1 LALIACHPATTES
14 LSNWRSVTEIPLAW
28 SSRAKTDIS
37 AMTFRWMAVWS
48 YVDVFQESRISI
60 SLSLVLSGTIS
71 RSARRPCL
79 TWSARSNRS
88 MTLLLFSRYK
98 FPLSTSVHPAAPHPC
113 AIAARRTPQLL
124 WSQRESAGC
133 SLLIHRLNF
142 TTCDHV
148 RNVDFLSNVTHDQPL
163 VPLANPGKTVSRG
176 MRPGALV
183 VHPAIENPPFEL
195 LTTI

>member
-14 LSNWRSVTEIPLAW
+14 LSNWRSVTEIPLAR
-28 SSRAKTDIS
+28 SSRAKADIS

-48 YVDVFQESRISI
+48 YVDVFQESRIST

-79 TWSARSNRS
+79 TWSTRSNRS
-88 MTLLLFSRYK
+88 MTLHLFSRYK
-98 FPLSTSVHPAAPHPC
+98 FPHSTSVHPAAPHPC

-133 SLLIHRLNF
+133 SLLIHGLSF
-142 TTCDHV
+142 TTYDHV
-148 RNVDFLSNVTHDQPL
+148 RNVDFLSNVAHDQPL
-163 VPLANPGKTVSRG
+163 VPLANPRKTVSRG

-183 VHPAIENPPFEL
+183 VHPASENPSFEL
-195 LTTI
+195 LVTI